1 MSKFINFFKRT
12 PKVWKHFVNLF
23 RNRSISTQLIL
34 AIILLFASFFT
45 LQSLLN
51 AQFFKNFYTE
61 REFNAIHEDLMTYVD
76 SMNDVPTTDYYDE
89 MYDFT
94 SQNNVYSV
102 IVNRSDFR
110 IFTSSHDNYT
120 IVVKDILTDVLYT
133 MIVPNNDYNYTID
146 EPVFLTIYS
155 YSEDYYSPS
164 LINTSSGSVY
174 NGNVSCNDIEC
185 IAFNGNVIEI
195 NKPNNLN
202 YTFDNNS
209 IVRQEIIKLSSSF
222 IDLAD
227 NKYMED
233 GYWYKSTDGPVD
245 TLVFVHGLKTWDYII
260 TIIPIE
266 DTQDIIKIV
275 SSYNYYV
282 YLTATVIIFLWS
294 FRLSSILSNP
304 IRNIDLVSREIA
316 NLNFNVEAHEYKNK
330 ESASLSRSI
339 NLISKNL
346 KETLETL
353 NTKNKELTTLYDD
366 QTKQV
371 SLKKQL
377 VSSISH
383 ELKTPLMIMQVIIQ
397 GILDGVIPTDEQ
409 EKELLNVVDEINKSS
424 TMIQDMLQIYRLDN
438 ANTELEISE
447 FNLSE
452 SVEFFIEDFEHVI
465 NKYDFKLDLK
475 LSKAVFIEADKM
487 LISRAISNF
496 FTNAMKYTDKG
507 EKIYIEV
514 SEDEDRAYF
523 ELTNFGSNIKKDD
536 LENIWIPFFR
546 TEKEGTSRLKNRGTG
561 IGLYLVSEILKAH
574 NCEFG
579 IENITNGVK
588 AYFYINKKVD

>member
-1 MSKFINFFKRT
+1 MNKFRNFFKRFQ
-12 PKVWKHFVNLF
+12 KVWKTFINLF
-23 RNRSISTQLIL
+23 KNRSISTQLIIT
-34 AIILLFASFFT
+34 IILLFASFFA

-61 REFNAIHEDLMTYVD
+61 REFNAIHEDLMTYVEA
-76 SMNDVPTTDYYDE
+76 MNDVPTTNYYDE

-94 SQNNVYSV
+94 SQNNSYSV

-110 IFTSSHDNYT
+110 MFTSSYTDYT
-120 IVVKDILTDVLYT
+120 IVVQDIVTDNLYT
-133 MIVPNNDYNYTID
+133 MIVPNNDYQYTVD
-146 EPVFLTIYS
+146 EVIALTIYS

-164 LINTSSGSVY
+164 TINNSTGSVF
-174 NGNVSCNDIEC
+174 NGNISCNEIEC
-185 IAFNGNVIEI
+185 IRFNGNVVEI

-202 YTFDNNS
+202 YTFDSNA
-209 IVRQEIIKLSSSF
+209 IVRQELIKLSSAF
-222 IDLAD
+222 IDLPAHE
-227 NKYMED
+227 YMED
-233 GYWYKSTDGPVD
+233 GYWYKSTDGPFD

-260 TIIPIE
+260 TIVPIE
-266 DTQDIIKIV
+266 DTQDIIEIV

-282 YLTATVIIFLWS
+282 YLTAIVIIFLWS
-294 FRLSSILSNP
+294 FRLSNMLSTP
-304 IRNIDLVSREIA
+304 IKNIDLVSREIA
-316 NLNFNVEAHEYKNK
+316 NLNFNMEAHEYKNK

-339 NLISKNL
+339 NLISRNL
-346 KETLETL
+346 KEALETL
-353 NTKNKELTTLYDD
+353 NTKNKEVTTLYND

-371 SLKKQL
+371 ALKKQL

-409 EKELLNVVDEINKSS
+409 ERELLNVVDEINKSS

-447 FNLSE
+447 FDLSE
-452 SVEFFIEDFEHVI
+452 SVKFFIGDFEHII
-465 NKYDFKLDLK
+465 NKYNFKLDLNIP
-475 LSKAVFIEADKM
+475 KAVYIEADMK

-496 FTNAMKYTDKG
+496 FTNAIKYTDEG
-507 EKIYIEV
+507 EKIYIEI
-514 SEDEDRAYF
+514 SEDKDRAYF
-523 ELTNFGSNIKKDD
+523 ELTNFGSNIKNED
-536 LENIWIPFFR
+536 LDNIWMPFFR
-546 TEKEGTSRLKNRGTG
+546 TEKRGNSRLENRGTG

-579 IENITNGVK
+579 IENVENGVK
-588 AYFYINKKVD
+588 AYFYIKKVD